1 MPDNKVFDQ
10 DKNVDIHL
18 KQLETISR
26 STDIGSQ
33 TLKVLTSLIEIL
45 TNLSPTNLP
54 TIASKIGGLANPLAE
69 GVKQVAENKI
79 DLAKNKIEIPKLIG
93 KEELEN
99 LDKTNPIK
107 SELGDVDYNEDI
119 ELPDKNNISDNIK
132 GGLS

>member
-1 MPDNKVFDQ
+1 MNNDVFNSQ
-10 DKNVDIHL
+10 KNVEMHL

-33 TLKVLTSLIEIL
+33 SLKVLSTLIEIL

-54 TIASKIGGLANPLAE
+54 SIASKIAGLANPIAD

-79 DLAKNKIEIPKLIG
+79 DLAKNKIEIPKMVQP
-93 KEELEN
+93 EQLED

-107 SELGDVDYNEDI
+107 SELGNVDYNENV
-119 ELPDKNNISDNIK
+119 ELPSKNTISDDIQ